1 MNTSTVLKNSTV
13 WPRVKLKPKQVDDL
27 YEQIQTGK
35 LLRDQTAKFL
45 EVFDSTFL
53 SIFPKFADE
62 VNSLLRA
69 DAQLAQSDPDKLSTE
84 LRILAFMRLGID
96 DATRVAKFLN
106 LSVNTVYTYR
116 NKMKNR
122 ASDREKFEENLKN
135 RPEITQ

>member
-1 MNTSTVLKNSTV
+1 MT
-13 WPRVKLKPKQVDDL
+13 
-27 YEQIQTGK
+27 
-35 LLRDQTAKFL
+35 
-45 EVFDSTFL
+45 
-53 SIFPKFADE
+53 DE

>member
-1 MNTSTVLKNSTV
+1 M
-13 WPRVKLKPKQVDDL
+13 
-27 YEQIQTGK
+27 
-35 LLRDQTAKFL
+35 
-45 EVFDSTFL
+45 FDSTFL